1 MLSNHTEG
9 VFNHSVYLPSK
20 GAAFGVAAVYYAF
33 GVVLTVQSVRARNF
47 SPSWYAVLTALMLG
61 GAFTARGVY
70 APQNSVN
77 SSAITAFSVLDAIA
91 PNFVNL
97 VDYIVLIVLLRG
109 LSRPPPRHI
118 LLGMRVFAIFI
129 ALTFGALA
137 TAGMVL
143 AARNSSN
150 KYPNTAIE
158 LIRASVAGQLSA
170 NILFVILAS
179 VLLLRYREALRFTRT
194 VIIIYTG
201 GLLLIAHNSAKIVPA
216 FYPQNTLMR
225 SSEAALYC
233 LDPLFTLLI
242 IFVWVVLDLPRRCR
256 QKTVDASKAYNN
268 TA

>member
-1 MLSNHTEG
+1 MLSNYAESI
-9 VFNHSVYLPSK
+9 FNIPNYLPSK
-20 GAAFGVAAVYYAF
+20 AAAFGVAAVYYAF
-33 GVVLTVQSVRARNF
+33 GVVITAQSVRARNF
-47 SPSWYAVLTALMLG
+47 SPSRYAILIALMLG

-70 APQNSVN
+70 ISQNFDN
-77 SSAITAFSVLDAIA
+77 SSAYTAFSALDAIA

-137 TAGMVL
+137 TAGTVL
-143 AARNSSN
+143 VTSNSSDEHLD
-150 KYPNTAIE
+150 TAIK

-170 NILFVILAS
+170 NILFIVLAS
-179 VLLLRYREALRFTRT
+179 VFLLRYREALRFTRT
-194 VIIIYTG
+194 VIIIYVG
-201 GLLLIAHNSAKIVPA
+201 GLLLIARNSAKIVPS
-216 FYPQNTLMR
+216 FHPQNTLMR
-225 SSEAALYC
+225 NSEAAWYC

-256 QKTVDASKAYNN
+256 QKTVDTSKGYNN